1 MRIQQQTNITPY
13 QPGGTVIVNF
23 PLGVTYEQIKV
34 QLTGGLTCEMIPQ
47 ARLKVNG
54 KAVWTVAGAD
64 LKNENLYDGKTNDDF
79 TFWLD
84 FTQQNAKSSS
94 ANGKPTS
101 QAAEML
107 VACYPSNLFQSF
119 TLEIDIASAAAGAP
133 AAGTGGVVVY
143 TTENDPS
150 GNQYVLK
157 QLFAN
162 YSFQTAQNNDI
173 ALPVGG
179 SGGIIKQ
186 IFYHQTNY
194 APAWVKSTAY
204 AVGALVSAGGNTY
217 QCATAGT
224 SASSGSG
231 PTGTGS
237 GIADGTAVW
246 NYLYGTGSV
255 SNIQVFN
262 QGVIILQA
270 TPAQLAAVQTQYG
283 KVQEAGLLVLDFY
296 LQGLREKLLNTTK
309 SNNVFVRLT
318 TVGGPVNLTGYTR
331 LLDPAGR

>member
-1 MRIQQQTNITPY
+1 MRIQQQNNVTPY
-13 QPGGTVIVNF
+13 YPGGTVIVNF

-34 QLTGGLTCEMIPQ
+34 QLTGGLTCEQIEQ

-54 KAVWTVAGAD
+54 KAVWTVAGGD
-64 LKNENLYDGKTNDDF
+64 QKNQNLYDGKTNDDF

-94 ANGKPTS
+94 ANGRPTS

-119 TLEIDIASAAAGAP
+119 TLELDIASTAP
-133 AAGTGGVVVY
+133 AVGVGGVTVY
-143 TTENDPS
+143 TTENDPTT
-150 GNQYVLK
+150 NQFVLK

-162 YSFQTAQNNDI
+162 YNFQAAQKNDI
-173 ALPVGG
+173 ALPVKQ

-186 IFYHQTNY
+186 MFMHQSNY
-194 APAWVKSTAY
+194 GVA
-204 AVGALVSAGGNTY
+204 GA
-217 QCATAGT
+217 
-224 SASSGSG
+224 GS
-231 PTGTGS
+231 
-237 GIADGTAVW
+237 I
-246 NYLYGTGSV
+246 
-255 SNIQVFN
+255 SNIEVFN
-262 QGVIILQA
+262 QGVTIFEA

-283 KVQEAGLLVLDFY
+283 KVQEAGLTVIDFY
-296 LQGLREKLLNTTK
+296 LQGLREKMLNTTQ

-318 TVGGPVNLTGYTR
+318 TTGGPVLLTGYTR

>member
-1 MRIQQQTNITPY
+1 MRIQQQTNVTPY
-13 QPGGTVIVNF
+13 YPGGTIIVNF

-34 QLTGGLTCEMIPQ
+34 GLTGGLLCEHITQ

-54 KAVWTVAGAD
+54 KAVFTVAGGD
-64 LKNENLYDGKTNDDF
+64 LKNENLYDGKAQDDV

-119 TLEIDIASAAAGAP
+119 TLELDIAPTAP
-133 AAGTGGVVVY
+133 AVGVGGVQVY

-150 GNQYVLK
+150 GNQFVLK

-162 YSFQTAQNNDI
+162 YNFQVAQNNDI
-173 ALPVGG
+173 ALPVAQ

-186 IFYHQTNY
+186 LFFHQSNY
-194 APAWVKSTAY
+194 GVA
-204 AVGALVSAGGNTY
+204 GA
-217 QCATAGT
+217 
-224 SASSGSG
+224 GS
-231 PTGTGS
+231 
-237 GIADGTAVW
+237 I
-246 NYLYGTGSV
+246 
-255 SNIQVFN
+255 SNVQVFN
-262 QGVIILQA
+262 AGVIIMQA
-270 TPAQLAAVQTQYG
+270 TPAQLATVQTQYA
-283 KVQEAGLLVLDFY
+283 KVQEPGLLVIDWY

-318 TVGGPVNLTGYTR
+318 TINGPVTLTGYTR

>member
-1 MRIQQQTNITPY
+1 MRIQQQTNVTPY

-34 QLTGGLTCEMIPQ
+34 QLTGGLTCEQISQ

-54 KAVWTVAGAD
+54 KAVFTVAGGD

-119 TLEIDIASAAAGAP
+119 TLELDIASGAP
-133 AAGTGGVVVY
+133 AVGVGGVVVY

-150 GNQYVLK
+150 NNQFVLK

-162 YSFQTAQNNDI
+162 YNFQVAQNNDI
-173 ALPVGG
+173 ALPVGS

-186 IFYHQTNY
+186 LFFHQTNY
-194 APAWVKSTAY
+194 GVA
-204 AVGALVSAGGNTY
+204 GA
-217 QCATAGT
+217 
-224 SASSGSG
+224 GS
-231 PTGTGS
+231 
-237 GIADGTAVW
+237 I
-246 NYLYGTGSV
+246 
-255 SNIQVFN
+255 SNIYIFN
-262 QGVIILQA
+262 AGVIIMQA
-270 TPAQLAAVQTQYG
+270 TPAQLAAIQTQYG
-283 KVQEAGLLVLDFY
+283 KVQEPGLLVIDWY

-318 TVGGPVNLTGYTR
+318 TTGGPVTLTGYTR

>member
-1 MRIQQQTNITPY
+1 MRIQQQNNVTPY
-13 QPGGTVIVNF
+13 YPGGTVIVNF

-34 QLTGGLTCEMIPQ
+34 QLTGGLTAEQISQ

-54 KAVWTVAGAD
+54 KAVFTVAGGD

-119 TLEIDIASAAAGAP
+119 TLELDIASTAP
-133 AAGTGGVVVY
+133 AVGVGGVTVY

-150 GNQYVLK
+150 GNQFVLK
-157 QLFAN
+157 QLYAN
-162 YSFQTAQNNDI
+162 YNFQVAQQNDI
-173 ALPVGG
+173 ALPVGQ

-186 IFYHQTNY
+186 IFLHQTNY
-194 APAWVKSTAY
+194 G
-204 AVGALVSAGGNTY
+204 VGGAG
-217 QCATAGT
+217 
-224 SASSGSG
+224 S
-231 PTGTGS
+231 
-237 GIADGTAVW
+237 I
-246 NYLYGTGSV
+246 
-255 SNIQVFN
+255 SNIQVWN
-262 QGVIILQA
+262 SGVIIMQA

-283 KVQEAGLLVLDFY
+283 KVQEAGLTVIDWY

-309 SNNVFVRLT
+309 ANNVFIRLT
-318 TVGGPVNLTGYTR
+318 TINGPVLLTGYTR

>member
-1 MRIQQQTNITPY
+1 MRIQQQTNVTPY
-13 QPGGTVIVNF
+13 YPGGTVIVNF

-34 QLTGGLTCEMIPQ
+34 QLLGGLTCEQITQ

-54 KAVWTVAGAD
+54 KAVFTVAGGD
-64 LKNENLYDGKTNDDF
+64 LKNENLYDGKINDDF

-119 TLEIDIASAAAGAP
+119 TLEMDIASTAP
-133 AAGTGGVVVY
+133 AVGVGGVTVY

-150 GNQYVLK
+150 QNQFVLK

-162 YSFQTAQNNDI
+162 YNFQTAQNNDI
-173 ALPVGG
+173 ALPVGQ

-186 IFYHQTNY
+186 LFFHQTNY
-194 APAWVKSTAY
+194 GPAWGTSTVY
-204 AVGALVSAGGNTY
+204 ATGALVTANGNLY
-217 QCATAGT
+217 KATTGGT
-224 SASSGSG
+224 SAS
-231 PTGTGS
+231 TGTGPS
-237 GIADGTAVW
+237 GTNNAITDGGVTWTYVSGA
-246 NYLYGTGSV
+246 GSI
-255 SNIQVFN
+255 SNIYIFN
-262 QGVIILQA
+262 AGVIIMQA

-283 KVQEAGLLVLDFY
+283 KVQEPGLLCIDWY

-318 TVGGPVNLTGYTR
+318 TVGGPVTLTGYTR

>member
-1 MRIQQQTNITPY
+1 M
-13 QPGGTVIVNF
+13 
-23 PLGVTYEQIKV
+23 TYEQIKV
-34 QLTGGLTCEMIPQ
+34 QLTGGLTAEQITQ

-54 KAVWTVAGAD
+54 KAVFTVAGGD
-64 LKNENLYDGKTNDDF
+64 LKNENLYDGKTNDDY

-119 TLEIDIASAAAGAP
+119 TLELDIASGAP
-133 AAGTGGVVVY
+133 AVGVGGVTVY

-150 GNQYVLK
+150 QNQFVLK

-162 YSFQTAQNNDI
+162 YNFQVAQNNDI
-173 ALPVGG
+173 ALPVGQ

-186 IFYHQTNY
+186 LFFHQTNY
-194 APAWVKSTAY
+194 GVS
-204 AVGALVSAGGNTY
+204 GA
-217 QCATAGT
+217 
-224 SASSGSG
+224 GS
-231 PTGTGS
+231 
-237 GIADGTAVW
+237 I
-246 NYLYGTGSV
+246 N
-255 SNIQVFN
+255 NIQVFN
-262 QGVIILQA
+262 AGVIIMQA
-270 TPAQLAAVQTQYG
+270 TPAQLATVQTQYG
-283 KVQEAGLLVLDFY
+283 KVQEAGLLVIDWY

-318 TVGGPVNLTGYTR
+318 TTGGPVTLTGYTR

>member
-1 MRIQQQTNITPY
+1 MRIQQQNNVTPY
-13 QPGGTVIVNF
+13 YPGGTVIVNF

-34 QLTGGLTCEMIPQ
+34 QLAGGLTVEMITQ

-54 KAVWTVAGAD
+54 KAVWTVAGGD
-64 LKNENLYDGKTNDDF
+64 LKVENLYDGKVNDDF

-119 TLEIDIASAAAGAP
+119 TLEMDFATAAAGAP
-133 AAGTGGVVVY
+133 AAGVGTVTVF

-150 GNQYVLK
+150 QNQFVLK

-162 YSFQTAQNNDI
+162 YNFQVAQDNDI
-173 ALPVGG
+173 ALPVGQ

-186 IFYHQTNY
+186 LFFHQTNY
-194 APAWVKSTAY
+194 GVA
-204 AVGALVSAGGNTY
+204 GAGAG
-217 QCATAGT
+217 
-224 SASSGSG
+224 S
-231 PTGTGS
+231 
-237 GIADGTAVW
+237 I
-246 NYLYGTGSV
+246 
-255 SNIQVFN
+255 SNIYVFN
-262 QGVIILQA
+262 AGVIIMQA
-270 TPAQLAAVQTQYG
+270 TPAQLATVQNQYG
-283 KVQEAGLLVLDFY
+283 KVQEAGLLCIDWY

-318 TVGGPVNLTGYTR
+318 TTGGPVNLTGYTR

>member
-13 QPGGTVIVNF
+13 QPGGTTIVNF

-34 QLTGGLTCEMIPQ
+34 QLLGGLTCEMISQ

-54 KAVWTVAGAD
+54 KAVWTVAGGD

-94 ANGKPTS
+94 AAGKPTS

-119 TLEIDIASAAAGAP
+119 TLEMDFVSLAAGAP
-133 AAGTGGVVVY
+133 AVGVGGVTVY

-150 GNQYVLK
+150 GNQFVLK

-173 ALPVGG
+173 ALPVGQ

-186 IFYHQTNY
+186 LFFHQTNY
-194 APAWVKSTAY
+194 APAWAVSTHY
-204 AVGALVSAGGNTY
+204 NVGQLVSNGGNTY

-224 SASSGSG
+224 S
-231 PTGTGS
+231 GTGAGPAGTGA

-246 NYLYGTGSV
+246 NYLYGTGSI
-255 SNIQVFN
+255 SNIYVFN
-262 QGVIILQA
+262 AGVIIMQA
-270 TPAQLAAVQTQYG
+270 TPAQLAAVQAQYG
-283 KVQEAGLLVLDFY
+283 KVQEPGLLVIDWY

>member
-1 MRIQQQTNITPY
+1 MRIQQQNNVTPY
-13 QPGGTVIVNF
+13 YPGGTVIVNF
-23 PLGVTYEQIKV
+23 PLGVTYEQIKA
-34 QLTGGLTCEMIPQ
+34 QLTGGLTCEQITQ

-54 KAVWTVAGAD
+54 KAVFTVSGAD

-94 ANGKPTS
+94 AAGKPTS

-119 TLEIDIASAAAGAP
+119 TLEMDIASTAP
-133 AAGTGGVVVY
+133 AVGVGGVTVY
-143 TTENDPS
+143 TTENDPTT
-150 GNQYVLK
+150 NEFVLK

-162 YSFQTAQNNDI
+162 YNFQAAQNNDI
-173 ALPVGG
+173 ALPVSK

-186 IFYHQTNY
+186 LFFHQTNY
-194 APAWVKSTAY
+194 GPAWAVSTAK
-204 AVGALVSAGGNTY
+204 AVGAFVTNGGNLY
-217 QCATAGT
+217 QCVTAGT
-224 SASSGSG
+224 TASSGAG
-231 PTGTGS
+231 PTGTGA
-237 GIADGTAVW
+237 GITDGGVTW
-246 NYLYGTGSV
+246 NYVSGAGSI
-255 SNIQVFN
+255 SNIEVFN
-262 QGVIILQA
+262 QGVIIMQA

-283 KVQEAGLLVLDFY
+283 KVQEAGLLVIDFY
-296 LQGLREKLLNTTK
+296 LQGLREKMLNTTQ

-318 TVGGPVNLTGYTR
+318 TVGGPVTLTGYTR